1 MNQQYPEFIQTKL
14 NQIKHSGGV
23 EICSDKEHT
32 YVLLALGERR
42 TGGYGIKVVD
52 VEEQVGPTGSYVLVR
67 AKETRPAPG
76 DMVIQVITYP
86 TAVYRLPRT
95 ELPVTVEWVRAS

>member
-1 MNQQYPEFIQTKL
+1 MNQQYPEFIQEKL
-14 NQIKHSGGV
+14 NQIKKKGGV
-23 EICSDKEHT
+23 EIYSDTEHT

-52 VEEQVGPTGSYVLVR
+52 AEEKEGPTGRYILVR

-95 ELPVTVEWVRAS
+95 ELPVNVEWVRV